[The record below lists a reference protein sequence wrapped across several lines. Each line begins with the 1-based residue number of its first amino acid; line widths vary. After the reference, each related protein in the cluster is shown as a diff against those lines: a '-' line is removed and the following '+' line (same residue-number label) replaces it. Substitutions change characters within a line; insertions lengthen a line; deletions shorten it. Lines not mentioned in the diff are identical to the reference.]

1 MRFDARAFTFASNG
15 GGGGG
20 GNTRIREKVAGLVE
34 EDDAKLSV

>member
-1 MRFDARAFTFASNG
+1 MRFDARAFTFASN